1 MLLSSLFLIAIPS
14 LLFSQNLIWS
24 QPIEVASGVSA
35 SLRPR
40 IALDNQ
46 DNPIVIF
53 AQNANPNQ
61 LYKTKLNN
69 NVFEPIVNLNSAR
82 PITNSA
88 YGPEIS
94 FTDDLIYICFEDE
107 NEGIFLLKSSD
118 GGVNF
123 SDSIRVDN
131 INNFA
136 ILPNRSFS

>member
-1 MLLSSLFLIAIPS
+1 MEKMPSLLIKQELLTLLSSFFLLILPFLS
-14 LLFSQNLIWS
+14 FSQNLIWS

-53 AQNANPNQ
+53 AQNANPSK
-61 LYKTKLNN
+61 LYKTKLIN
-69 NVFEPIVNLNSAR
+69 NVFEPIVILNNAR

-88 YGPEIS
+88 FGPEIS
-94 FTDDLIYICFEDE
+94 FTDDLIYVCFEDQ

-123 SDSIRVDN
+123 SD
-131 INNFA
+131 
-136 ILPNRSFS
+136 

>member
-1 MLLSSLFLIAIPS
+1 MEKIPSLLTKQEILALFSSLFLLILPFFS
-14 LLFSQNLIWS
+14 FSQKLIWS

-46 DNPIVIF
+46 DIPIVIF
-53 AQNANPNQ
+53 AQNANPNK

-69 NVFEPIVNLNSAR
+69 NVFEPIVILNSAR

-94 FTDDLIYICFEDE
+94 FSDNLIYVCFED
-107 NEGIFLLKSSD
+107 
-118 GGVNF
+118 
-123 SDSIRVDN
+123 
-131 INNFA
+131 
-136 ILPNRSFS
+136 